1 MYSSIMEDAT
11 FEDLLERDECK
22 SFHENNIHILRTEIY
37 KSLHHPS
44 PPIMKNCFGLK
55 LNQYNLSVINYWSFL
70 PQILTDMV
78 HGHSVLKEVFLGIR
92 FQANIKT

>member
-1 MYSSIMEDAT
+1 MEDAT

-44 PPIMKNCFGLK
+44 PPIMRN
-55 LNQYNLSVINYWSFL
+55 
-70 PQILTDMV
+70 
-78 HGHSVLKEVFLGIR
+78 
-92 FQANIKT
+92 